1 MIPSDLRPAVLSA
14 PTRQRWKGL
23 FGVLSGGFACYFGEQ
38 LSFLAKTQ
46 DAGALG
52 RSSRTRMPR
61 GGTRAVEIR
70 ARSAGQGT
78 RDSSVGRSPGSLRR
92 ATPLPSRRN
101 EVAGRTGSHRQHPA
115 VWTVPSGG
123 ERR

>member
-38 LSFLAKTQ
+38 LSFLARTQ

-52 RSSRTRMPR
+52 RSSRTRTPP
-61 GGTRAVEIR
+61 GAARAVEIR

-78 RDSSVGRSPGSLRR
+78 RSRDRLLSHARGARRNSRLQRGSVG
-92 ATPLPSRRN
+92 
-101 EVAGRTGSHRQHPA
+101 
-115 VWTVPSGG
+115 VW
-123 ERR
+123 